1 MDKKNIIASLVESE
15 TSCLFEDL
23 LEDKTFKKLFYKYLK
38 TKDTEMASE
47 LLADYANENL
57 C

>member
-1 MDKKNIIASLVESE
+1 MTKQNIIASLVESE
-15 TSCLFEDL
+15 TSCLFEEL
-23 LEDKTFKKLFYKYLK
+23 LEDKTFKGLFYKYLK
-38 TKDTEMASE
+38 TKDTEIASE

>member
-1 MDKKNIIASLVESE
+1 MDKRNIIVSLVESE